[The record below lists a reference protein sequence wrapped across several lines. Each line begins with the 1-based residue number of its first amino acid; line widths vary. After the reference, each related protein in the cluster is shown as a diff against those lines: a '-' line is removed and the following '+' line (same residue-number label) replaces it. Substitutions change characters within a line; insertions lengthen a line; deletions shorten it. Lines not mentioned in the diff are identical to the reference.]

1 MKTPGLFAISGVK
14 NSGKTTYCE
23 KVIPALTALGLQ
35 VAVIKHDGH
44 EFEADVP
51 GTDSSRCFAAGAV
64 GTVVFSDTKFC
75 AVRRWSAPDLDV
87 LTALFPQ
94 ADVILLEGFKHWS
107 GPKIELV
114 RRGNSAAGCGR
125 PDRVPGRC
133 PGGGGGSH
141 GGPVRARLRPGR

>member
-75 AVRRWSAPDLDV
+75 AVRRWSAPD
-87 LTALFPQ
+87 PGC
-94 ADVILLEGFKHWS
+94 ADRSVPAS
-107 GPKIELV
+107 G
-114 RRGNSAAGCGR
+114 C
-125 PDRVPGRC
+125 
-133 PGGGGGSH
+133 
-141 GGPVRARLRPGR
+141 